1 MPHSICFGGRRLR
14 RVLFAGAAL
23 CAFPHAA
30 LAGDVAPT
38 PEGAQKLA
46 DLLALYI
53 GRTATSVTAEGDHYS
68 IAFDF
73 AKLLAPLSAKGVSVD
88 APPSKLD
95 VTEQNDGA
103 WRVARDGYPA
113 MTMHMKDGDL
123 SVNAEGYK
131 FAGLFDPAI
140 GGFRSADGKV
150 DKVGVQLHSPDV
162 DETVAIGPSHA
173 TATGAAASGGGF
185 SGAWR
190 EELSDISMLV
200 TAKQK
205 DAAQA
210 APAPVSMKLAGMSLD
225 ASFDNMRMREL
236 LDLWA
241 FFMAHPSRAELA
253 SDEDGL
259 KAKLRSLLPFAD
271 KLDENFAAQDI
282 VVQSPKGPVSIGD
295 VKGHFGVEKFPSK
308 ADNEI
313 RLAFS
318 RIALPPGVAPPF
330 LVDLTPTSVEVNVK
344 VAGYDYAA
352 AAEEAINDMHLGGE
366 GPILSEADGAKIS
379 LKMMSG
385 GPIAVTIL
393 PSRILAPQLDLT
405 VEGAIQVA
413 GARPIGTITLRA
425 RNFDNTI
432 AAIKNAG
439 PLATPQVLGGLTMA
453 KGLGKADADG
463 TLIWVAEYAADGAI
477 KVNGLP
483 LGKAPAP

>member
-1 MPHSICFGGRRLR
+1 MPHSIRFGGRKLR
-14 RVLFAGAAL
+14 RILIASAAF
-23 CAFPHAA
+23 CAFSHAA

-38 PEGAQKLA
+38 PEGAQKLT

-53 GRTATSVTAEGDHYS
+53 GRTATSVTTEGDHYVV
-68 IAFDF
+68 AFDF
-73 AKLLAPLSAKGVSVD
+73 AKLLAPLAAQGVSLD
-88 APPSKLD
+88 AAPSTLS

-103 WRVARDGYPA
+103 WRIARDGYPA
-113 MTMHMKDGDL
+113 MTMHMKDGNF

-131 FAGLFDPAI
+131 FAGTFDPAL
-140 GGFRSADGKV
+140 GGFRSADAKI
-150 DKVGVQLHSPDV
+150 DKAGVQLHTPDV
-162 DETVAIGPSHA
+162 DETIAVGPSHA
-173 TATGAAASGGGF
+173 TATGAAAAGGGF

-190 EELSDISMLV
+190 EEISDLSMLV

-205 DAAQA
+205 DAPQA
-210 APAPVSMKLAGMSLD
+210 TPAPVSIKLGSTSVE

-241 FFMAHPSRAELA
+241 FFVAHPSRAELA
-253 SDEDGL
+253 SDEDGF
-259 KAKLRSLLPFAD
+259 KAKLRALLPFAD
-271 KLDENFAAQDI
+271 KLDENFAAQNI
-282 VVQSPKGPVSIGD
+282 VVQSPKGPVAVGEF
-295 VKGHFGVEKFPSK
+295 KGHFGTEKFPSK
-308 ADNEI
+308 ADNEL

-318 RIALPPGVAPPF
+318 GIALPPGVAPPG
-330 LVDLTPTSVEVNVK
+330 LSDLIPTSVEINVK
-344 VAGYDYAA
+344 VGGYDYAA
-352 AAEEAINDMHLGGE
+352 AAEEAINDMHLAGE
-366 GPILSEADGAKIS
+366 GPIISEADGAKIPV
-379 LKMMSG
+379 KMMGG

-393 PSRILAPQLDLT
+393 PSRVLAPQLDFT

-413 GARPIGTITLRA
+413 GTRPIGTITLKA

-439 PLATPQVLGGLTMA
+439 PIATPQLLGGLTMA
-453 KGLGKADADG
+453 KGLGKADTDG